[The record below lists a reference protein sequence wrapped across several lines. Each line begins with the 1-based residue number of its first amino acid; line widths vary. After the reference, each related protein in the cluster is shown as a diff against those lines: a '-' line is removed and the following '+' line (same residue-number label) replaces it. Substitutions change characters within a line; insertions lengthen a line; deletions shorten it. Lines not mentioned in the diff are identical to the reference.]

1 MNKTPDLRIKFSKD
15 DLDDNKR
22 FFMREFEIANALQ
35 KRNMP
40 SDVISNIMSYDP
52 PKYRKDHFALGYGNT
67 RDVDRTPGDFPMNF
81 NNTWTQRHSE
91 NIQEYN
97 KLSELDQRIYR
108 HLSKQVNDHY
118 KIMATIDAIKKNNYL
133 YTDYVNYYDN
143 NNVHLSLLINP
154 RLIRKAF
161 PEPTIHRTPRKPLP
175 MQSNTPLPTTP
186 PVSVKSLKPLR
197 STLRHASSQ
206 RLGGTKRRRLGRRRP
221 KPKGL

>member
-1 MNKTPDLRIKFSKD
+1 MSYKPDLRIKFSKN
-15 DLDDNKR
+15 DLDNNKR
-22 FFMREFEIANALQ
+22 VYMREFETANALQ

-52 PKYRKDHFALGYGNT
+52 PNYRKDFFALGYGNT
-67 RDVDRTPGDFPMNF
+67 RDVDRTPGDFPMKF
-81 NNTWTQRHSE
+81 NNTWTQQHSE

-108 HLSKQVNDHY
+108 HLSRQVNDHY
-118 KIMATIDAIKKNNYL
+118 RIMATIDAIKKNNYL
-133 YTDYVNYYDN
+133 YTDYVNYYN
-143 NNVHLSLLINP
+143 NNNHNSLLLNP

-161 PEPTIHRTPRKPLP
+161 PEPTVYRTPRKPLP
-175 MQSNTPLPTTP
+175 LHSVTPLPTTP

-206 RLGGTKRRRLGRRRP
+206 RLGGTKRRRKGR
-221 KPKGL
+221 KN